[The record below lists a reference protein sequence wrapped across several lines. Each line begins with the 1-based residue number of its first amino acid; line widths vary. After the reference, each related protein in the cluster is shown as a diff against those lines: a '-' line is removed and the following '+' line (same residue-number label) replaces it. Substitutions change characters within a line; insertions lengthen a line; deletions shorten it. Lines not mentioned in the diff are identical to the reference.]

1 MSNILVVDDEAGI
14 RELLQEILF
23 DEGHQVRLA
32 ENAVDAR
39 LSFEQNSPDLVLL
52 DIWMPD
58 TDGITLLKEWAAG
71 GKIHMPVIM
80 MSGHGTIDTAVEA
93 TKIGAFDFLEKPIA
107 LQKLLHTVGRALK
120 QGAGRSKQSSSFSI
134 LGKSPVIMD
143 LQQRIQQLAR
153 ARAPI
158 LLLGEQGSP
167 FDLAA
172 QLLHPAEAPWV
183 APDDMAWLATSPF
196 DFLPKAEGGTLFLKE
211 IANLGKLEQ
220 RGLSLLIS
228 RLEKHNVR
236 LFCSSSQPLAQ
247 RVAEHAFDPDLFQM
261 LSAIS
266 LRLPSLREHRDDI
279 PEIAKRLLL
288 ALVEAKES
296 SPKVFN
302 TAALNALRLY
312 DWPLNWG
319 QLQNVVRTLALTS
332 LADEISAQD
341 VKHVLAQFE
350 PDSVP
355 ASSSAFSFDLPLRE
369 ARDEFERLYFEHHL
383 AKAGGNMSRIAD
395 TVGLERTHLYRKLK
409 QLDIKFSRKSD

>member
-153 ARAPI
+153 SRAPI

>member
-1 MSNILVVDDEAGI
+1 
-14 RELLQEILF
+14 
-23 DEGHQVRLA
+23 
-32 ENAVDAR
+32 
-39 LSFEQNSPDLVLL
+39 
-52 DIWMPD
+52 
-58 TDGITLLKEWAAG
+58 
-71 GKIHMPVIM
+71 
-80 MSGHGTIDTAVEA
+80 
-93 TKIGAFDFLEKPIA
+93 
-107 LQKLLHTVGRALK
+107 LHTVGRALK
-120 QGAGRSKQSSSFSI
+120 QGAGRSKHTSSFSI

-153 ARAPI
+153 SRAPI

-172 QLLHPAEAPWV
+172 QLLHPADAPWV
-183 APDDMAWLATSPF
+183 APEDMAWLATSPF

-236 LFCSSSQPLAQ
+236 LFCSSCQALAQ
-247 RVAEHAFDPDLFQM
+247 RVAEHAFDADLYQM

-266 LRLPSLREHRDDI
+266 LSLPSLREHRDDI

-288 ALVEAKES
+288 ALVEAKET

-355 ASSSAFSFDLPLRE
+355 ASSGAFSFDLPLRE

-383 AKAGGNMSRIAD
+383 AKAEGNMSRIAD

>member
-1 MSNILVVDDEAGI
+1 
-14 RELLQEILF
+14 
-23 DEGHQVRLA
+23 
-32 ENAVDAR
+32 
-39 LSFEQNSPDLVLL
+39 
-52 DIWMPD
+52 
-58 TDGITLLKEWAAG
+58 
-71 GKIHMPVIM
+71 
-80 MSGHGTIDTAVEA
+80 
-93 TKIGAFDFLEKPIA
+93 
-107 LQKLLHTVGRALK
+107 
-120 QGAGRSKQSSSFSI
+120 
-134 LGKSPVIMD
+134 
-143 LQQRIQQLAR
+143 
-153 ARAPI
+153 
-158 LLLGEQGSP
+158 LLGEQGSP

-172 QLLHPAEAPWV
+172 QLLHPADAPWV
-183 APDDMAWLATSPF
+183 APEDMAWLATSPF

-236 LFCSSSQPLAQ
+236 LFCSSCQALAQ
-247 RVAEHAFDPDLFQM
+247 RVAEHAFDPDLYQM

-266 LRLPSLREHRDDI
+266 LSLPSLREHRDDI

-288 ALVEAKES
+288 ALVEAKET

-319 QLQNVVRTLALTS
+319 QLQNVVRTLAMTS

-383 AKAGGNMSRIAD
+383 AKAEGNMSRIAD